1 MRGGFG
7 GRLQNDKEENYSLR
21 HFNRKALKLL
31 FRHLR
36 PHWKT
41 LTLASLAMLAVTFA
55 TLAAPYLSKIAVDD
69 FILPGDL
76 SGLNMILLLLLLV
89 HGLFWLSSFLQTYL
103 SGRIG
108 HIIVAQVRK
117 ELYRHIIGMPM
128 SFFKKR
134 LTGELMSR
142 ITHDVNAL
150 SELISS
156 GFIYFFNDL
165 LTLAGII
172 TIMICLKPSLAL
184 VSFLVI
190 PFIFFSISLLG
201 KQMRSAYRDVRE
213 KLARLNADVEENLS
227 GIRLVQA
234 LNREAVNTG
243 KFKTLSWQNL
253 KANLKAV
260 SYFALLFPTMNLS
273 RVLGEVLVL
282 TYGGWLVI
290 RGNITLGIVIAFL
303 GYVRQFFAPLA
314 DLSQVYNT
322 YQGAAAALE
331 RIDEYLSLKPEI
343 REKTNPVLLKE
354 ERRGE
359 ISFQHIRFSYN
370 GEEVI
375 KDVHLHIPSCETLA
389 LVGPTGA
396 GKTTLVNL
404 LTRLY
409 DVKEGSI
416 LIDSTD
422 IRDLSL
428 NSLRSLISVVP
439 QNIFLFDTTVKE
451 NIRYGNPD
459 ATDEEVVTAAQ
470 QVNAHDF
477 ISRFPLG
484 YETEVGEGGI
494 RLSGGQKQLISFA
507 RALISRPD
515 IIILDEATSS
525 VDSYTELLIQQAL
538 TELLKGRT
546 SLIIAHRFTT
556 LERAHRIAVLNQ
568 GVIEA
573 VGSHKTLMKENHL
586 YKGLYQKQLLGK
598 GST

>member
-1 MRGGFG
+1 MARVTADADTLRGF
-7 GRLQNDKEENYSLR
+7 
-21 HFNRKALKLL
+21 
-31 FRHLR
+31 
-36 PHWKT
+36 
-41 LTLASLAMLAVTFA
+41 FA
-55 TLAAPYLSKIAVDD
+55 NAGI
-69 FILPGDL
+69 FI
-76 SGLNMILLLLLLV
+76 SGN
-89 HGLFWLSSFLQTYL
+89 
-103 SGRIG
+103 
-108 HIIVAQVRK
+108 
-117 ELYRHIIGMPM
+117 
-128 SFFKKR
+128 
-134 LTGELMSR
+134 
-142 ITHDVNAL
+142 
-150 SELISS
+150 
-156 GFIYFFNDL
+156 L
-165 LTLAGII
+165 LTITGI
-172 TIMICLKPSLAL
+172 
-184 VSFLVI
+184 F
-190 PFIFFSISLLG
+190 
-201 KQMRSAYRDVRE
+201 
-213 KLARLNADVEENLS
+213 
-227 GIRLVQA
+227 
-234 LNREAVNTG
+234 
-243 KFKTLSWQNL
+243 
-253 KANLKAV
+253 
-260 SYFALLFPTMNLS
+260 
-273 RVLGEVLVL
+273 
-282 TYGGWLVI
+282 
-290 RGNITLGIVIAFL
+290 IVIAFL

-343 REKTNPVLLKE
+343 REKTNPVLLNE
-354 ERRGE
+354 ERRGD

-375 KDVHLHIPSCETLA
+375 KDVHLHIPSGETLA